1 MSDNLQFQ
9 FANDAYYTA
18 DDGIYRQYNSTILA
32 IDGVV
37 IDVSEVRFFRFLGP
51 RPQKTILSPIQYQ
64 YSEHSYFKLFDIC
77 SSVSF
82 CFDTWFY

>member
-37 IDVSEVRFFRFLGP
+37 IDVSDVRFFRFLGP
-51 RPQKTILSPIQYQ
+51 RPQKTILSPSINTLNRVWT
-64 YSEHSYFKLFDIC
+64 FLFQALWYLFID
-77 SSVSF
+77 
-82 CFDTWFY
+82 